1 MSVTTKTEYEIKVR
15 QFVTKFN
22 DNPMPARIMYG
33 FVEAETPKA
42 YKIDVRMKPNPTSTC
57 MRCGRELTHPVSLM
71 FGLGPECSGMYYD
84 HPFTEEYVENNFEEI
99 RQKLAE
105 VKWSGW
111 IPKSGLE
118 YMEEVREVEVTEE
131 KPKPKKETKGLKAV
145 QKPQKEDD
153 KYKLEIDENLINKL
167 YNELVTVL

>member
-1 MSVTTKTEYEIKVR
+1 MTTTTKTEYEIKVR

-33 FVEAETPKA
+33 FVEGETEKA
-42 YKIDVRMKPNPTSTC
+42 YKIDVRMKPNPTSVC
-57 MRCGRELTHPVSLM
+57 MKCGRTLTHPVSLLY
-71 FGLGPECSGMYYD
+71 GIGPECSKAYYE
-84 HPFTEEYVENNFEEI
+84 HPYTEEYVKNNFEEL
-99 RQKLAE
+99 RQRMAE

-118 YMEEVREVEVTEE
+118 YMEEVREVEVEAE
-131 KPKPKKETKGLKAV
+131 KPKKTTKGLKAV
-145 QKPQKEDD
+145 QKPKKEDD
-153 KYKLEIDENLINKL
+153 KYKMEITDNLINQL